1 MPSSATSTPELAA
14 LADVCAR
21 LDSTRIDYMLTGSL
35 AMSYY
40 ARPRMTRDINLVIAL
55 DAAQVEL
62 LTAALGADYHADG
75 AAITAALREAWPWIV
90 IHLASVAKIDL
101 IARKE
106 TPYRLAEFERR
117 SRVELAGVSL
127 WIVSIEDLI
136 LSKLEWSRD
145 SHSEQQRRDIG
156 QLLLAPHDQ
165 AYLHEWAG
173 QLGLTDMLRKAKDE
187 RHQP

>member
-101 IARKE
+101 IAR
-106 TPYRLAEFERR
+106 

>member
-75 AAITAALREAWPWIV
+75 AAITAALREARPWIV

-101 IARKE
+101 IPRKE

-127 WIVSIEDLI
+127 WIVSIEDLSSPSSNGRAI
-136 LSKLEWSRD
+136 RTRNSSGAISASCCWRRMIRYIFTNGPD
-145 SHSEQQRRDIG
+145 SSI
-156 QLLLAPHDQ
+156 
-165 AYLHEWAG
+165 
-173 QLGLTDMLRKAKDE
+173 
-187 RHQP
+187 